1 MQNVTHIRYLQKQIG
16 YRVPIFSIIVF
27 FNRCSFKKMD
37 VYNDKVKVCHLNN
50 VSNVIL
56 NIYDSTNFV
65 MTNEEINNIN
75 KKLSLFENADEI
87 IKETHIEHI
96 KNRYKKY

>member
-1 MQNVTHIRYLQKQIG
+1 
-16 YRVPIFSIIVF
+16 
-27 FNRCSFKKMD
+27 MD

-50 VSNVIL
+50 LSNVIL

-65 MTNEEINNIN
+65 MTNKEINNIN
-75 KKLSLFENADEI
+75 KKLSLFENADII

-96 KNRYKKY
+96 KNCYKKY